1 MASKTIAIF
10 GGSFDPIH
18 KGHIMVAKAIVKNK
32 LADTVWFMPSYLT
45 PGKEKQISK
54 WEDRIKMLKLAV
66 GDAKWAKIS
75 DFEIKEKCVSY
86 TYLTIG
92 KLKEKY
98 PKQDFSLVMGSDS
111 FKSFPTWE
119 NSDEIA
125 QSVNIIVYPREGY
138 EISKSSLKKYGAT
151 LLDLRTKNVSSTNIR
166 KGNPNNL
173 HDSTIEYV
181 CKHNL
186 YARYLD
192 DVNMSDAR
200 KKHSL
205 EVAREAYEIGKTISL
220 KMAYRAYFAG
230 MLHDIAK
237 EQKGSTPIT
246 HGALGAKYC
255 ANVLGIE
262 DKQILSAISKH
273 TMGATSMSKLDKIIY
288 IADVSSRYQKHIGEL
303 ARKDLDKAF
312 IEMVKNKKSCL
323 EKEGVTPDKVQ
334 VKTWNKWIKK

>member
-86 TYLTIG
+86 TYLTIR

-98 PKQDFSLVMGSDS
+98 PKQDFSLAMGSDS

-138 EISKSSLKKYGAT
+138 QISKSILKKYGSIF
-151 LLDLRTKNVSSTNIR
+151 L
-166 KGNPNNL
+166 
-173 HDSTIEYV
+173 
-181 CKHNL
+181 
-186 YARYLD
+186 
-192 DVNMSDAR
+192 
-200 KKHSL
+200 
-205 EVAREAYEIGKTISL
+205 
-220 KMAYRAYFAG
+220 
-230 MLHDIAK
+230 
-237 EQKGSTPIT
+237 
-246 HGALGAKYC
+246 
-255 ANVLGIE
+255 
-262 DKQILSAISKH
+262 
-273 TMGATSMSKLDKIIY
+273 
-288 IADVSSRYQKHIGEL
+288 
-303 ARKDLDKAF
+303 F
-312 IEMVKNKKSCL
+312 ICFMF
-323 EKEGVTPDKVQ
+323 
-334 VKTWNKWIKK
+334 